1 MVEELSTQTLWRI
14 AIDNLDFKLKY
25 AKNIGSSVLKKM
37 LNLITGQV
45 STRTCSRDSIPGDQ
59 LKSLAKRALSSCTV
73 VSEPLT
79 SITDSHFLV
88 NKDSECDY
96 YFSIF
101 SESVYASTIQ
111 RLPSPPVQATENLF
125 CSLHKYMP
133 HWTPGKA
140 DNIVFCTIEE
150 AHASTIRDVKQ
161 YLTKLKSDLKIGQNG
176 FPSKVLLCGD
186 QHTYSIMKKLQSKY
200 PTRFSWYHA
209 LPGDWHMLKLASE
222 VLRDLLWDGGL
233 HEFSYKCGHKGTLSQ
248 WQVIHLMLISTYELL
263 LRKACIEFLGKR
275 VIWGVLFVV
284 DRSGTGLENCRLLQ
298 TKISVHGF
306 GLKHS
311 TS

>member
-1 MVEELSTQTLWRI
+1 M
-14 AIDNLDFKLKY
+14 
-25 AKNIGSSVLKKM
+25 
-37 LNLITGQV
+37 
-45 STRTCSRDSIPGDQ
+45 
-59 LKSLAKRALSSCTV
+59 
-73 VSEPLT
+73 
-79 SITDSHFLV
+79 
-88 NKDSECDY
+88 
-96 YFSIF
+96 
-101 SESVYASTIQ
+101 
-111 RLPSPPVQATENLF
+111 
-125 CSLHKYMP
+125 
-133 HWTPGKA
+133 
-140 DNIVFCTIEE
+140 FCTIEE

-284 DRSGTGLENCRLLQ
+284 DRSGTGLESCRLLQ